1 MEKLC
6 SLLPD
11 PGYATGKE

>member
-6 SLLPD
+6 PLPPD

>member
-6 SLLPD
+6 SLPPD